1 MAVDPVCGM
10 ELDRNNAVATSEHD
24 RREYHFCSLQ
34 CKQRFDQNPS
44 QFTRKTA

>member
-10 ELDRNNAVATSEHD
+10 QVDERKAAAISEHNGI
-24 RREYHFCSLQ
+24 RYYFCSLQ
-34 CKQRFDQNPS
+34 CTQKFDQNPS